1 MANLRVIA
9 ALITCCFFGLGLG
22 HLIAYYEW
30 VRWLM
35 IVPTAVVLAVFAAVY
50 INKFFGVR

>member
-1 MANLRVIA
+1 MDNLRWVA

-35 IVPTAVVLAVFAAVY
+35 IVPTAVTLAFFGSIY
-50 INKFFGVR
+50 INKLFGVS